1 MAKNDKERKR
11 KLPWFRFHASDWL
24 TSPTVV
30 LMNRN
35 QKSMLVD
42 CLCYIHESGNC
53 RLKATKEQIARLL
66 NVQADEKNDFEIV
79 WNQLAICP
87 DDPESVTHLKMWEWF
102 VSDCDIYLK
111 RQKAG
116 RKGGKSRS
124 SKSEANSKQT
134 SSKIEAKDKQSLYV
148 SSSIS
153 ASNSKSLKEEEPKKT
168 TKRFQPPTL
177 QDCLEYFVANGS
189 NEIEAEKYLCYYDS
203 NGWKVG
209 KNKMKNWRSAAKG
222 WIRRSDEATGIAN
235 KSVVKPT
242 YQQNL
247 DERTK
252 HILENAFKEGST
264 NGKTKN

>member
-1 MAKNDKERKR
+1 
-11 KLPWFRFHASDWL
+11 
-24 TSPTVV
+24 
-30 LMNRN
+30 
-35 QKSMLVD
+35 MLVD

-124 SKSEANSKQT
+124 SKSEANAKQT
-134 SSKIEAKDKQSLYV
+134 SSKSEAKDKQSLYV
-148 SSSIS
+148 SSSVS
-153 ASNSKSLKEEEPKKT
+153 ASYSKSLKEEEPKKT

-189 NEIEAEKYLCYYDS
+189 NEIEAEKYLCYS
-203 NGWKVG
+203 N
-209 KNKMKNWRSAAKG
+209 RS
-222 WIRRSDEATGIAN
+222 
-235 KSVVKPT
+235 
-242 YQQNL
+242 
-247 DERTK
+247 
-252 HILENAFKEGST
+252 
-264 NGKTKN
+264 